1 MQDQV
6 SKYDILFIVPC
17 YGAKD
22 GFIWKAINYRFQS
35 PGVLSITAFV
45 KEKGYNP
52 GIFDCNLEQ
61 IGESE
66 FEKEFDKRYGHCT
79 FRYIGFSSST
89 QTINLSYRLSK
100 LLKDKYPE
108 TKIIFGGAHAS
119 ALPGDVLSHKHIDLA
134 VIGEGELT
142 VLDILSGK
150 TPEEIKGLAYRADK
164 EIIKTLPQQRIKNLD
179 DLPVNAYDLVP
190 MHLCKP
196 LIGTY
201 KKLPAT
207 ILVTARGCPGRCTF
221 CCRVVGNELSVHSP
235 QRIIKEIEVLYYQY
249 KIRQIIFYD
258 DTFISDRKRI
268 EEFCDLLL
276 KSEIKISWTCSSR
289 VDKVY
294 PELLQK
300 MKKAGCHQIMYGIE
314 SFNESV
320 LKNINKR
327 ISPEDIS
334 FAIIETKKAGI
345 EVRAA
350 IMIGNPGDTIEILE
364 DNIKQLKKLNPDLI
378 QVTITTPI
386 PGSTM
391 FHEMIANGTLL
402 TLDWDKYDG
411 SDKLF
416 EHETLSFETL
426 NRYYRRTYLKF
437 YLRPPF
443 IFKQLFKLNSWVK
456 IKMVMI
462 GLFSIFPIVFK
473 RNQKK

>member
-1 MQDQV
+1 MQDQIQD
-6 SKYDILFIVPC
+6 YDIIFIVPC
-17 YGAKD
+17 YGAKN
-22 GFIWKAINYRFQS
+22 GFIWKAIEYRFQS
-35 PGVLSITAFV
+35 PGVLSIATFV
-45 KEKGYNP
+45 KEKGYKP
-52 GIFDCNLEQ
+52 TIFDCNLEQ
-61 IGESE
+61 ISESE
-66 FEKEFDKRYGHCT
+66 FEKEFEKRYNHCT
-79 FRYIGFSSST
+79 FKYIGFSSST

-100 LLKDKYPE
+100 LLKYKYPY

-119 ALPGDVLSHKHIDLA
+119 ALPEDILSNKHIDLA

-150 TPEEIKGLAYRADK
+150 PNHEIKGIAYRAND
-164 EIIKTLPQQRIKNLD
+164 EIIKAPAQQRIKNLD
-179 DLPVNAYDLVP
+179 DLPVNAYNMVP

-196 LIGTY
+196 LVGTY

-221 CCRVVGNELSVHSP
+221 CSRVVGNELSVYSP
-235 QRIIKEIEVLYYQY
+235 QRMMKEIEVLYYQN

-289 VDKVY
+289 VDKVF
-294 PELLQK
+294 PDLLQK

-327 ISPEDIS
+327 ISPDDIY
-334 FAIIETKKAGI
+334 FAIKETKKAGI

-350 IMIGNPGDTIEILE
+350 IMIGNYGDTKEILE

-386 PGSTM
+386 PGSAM
-391 FHEMIANGTLL
+391 FHEMIANNTLL
-402 TLDWDKYDG
+402 THDWDKYDG
-411 SDKLF
+411 SDQLF
-416 EHETLSFETL
+416 VHENLSFKTL
-426 NRYYRRTYLKF
+426 NKYYRRTYLKF
-437 YLRPPF
+437 YLRPSF
-443 IFKQLFKLNSWVK
+443 IFKQLFKLNSLIK
-456 IKMVMI
+456 IKVVLI
-462 GLFSIFPIVFK
+462 GLLSIFPIIFK
-473 RNQKK
+473 RNQK